1 LFQPKRNSSFRIV
14 SEGFH
19 HLNQTG
25 DLIESKINK
34 SHTLY
39 FISRMSTKKLNL
51 VNQLRLH
58 YQKKF
63 GNITLIQNLLEVEL
77 AKLNEKE
84 KISANVINS

>member
-1 LFQPKRNSSFRIV
+1 
-14 SEGFH
+14 
-19 HLNQTG
+19 
-25 DLIESKINK
+25 
-34 SHTLY
+34 
-39 FISRMSTKKLNL
+39 MSTKKLNL